1 MTNIETKK
9 FSFWILVALAV
20 SFLVL
25 LGSGMKFYSAEKS
38 SARQKAEHQLAA
50 IAHLKVDQIVAWRN
64 ERLGDAAVLMESRFF
79 VKSVTRFLSDPEGMD
94 APELRSHLR
103 TLQTH
108 YHYANVL
115 IVDPKG
121 RVRLSLGG
129 DRDEHEGFAEALTE
143 ALHDHKPAFTDLH
156 TEAHYPSPHF
166 SVVTPL
172 FSEDQHVAS
181 PLGAVV
187 LINDAAQ
194 FLYPVIQS
202 WTKPSPTTET
212 LLIRRD
218 GDTVLFL
225 NELLHRPVAALTLR
239 VPLTQAETLAVMAVQ
254 GKEGFVEGL
263 DYRGVASLAV
273 ILPVP
278 GSSWFLLTKD
288 DTAEV
293 LGVWRFRAA
302 LLMVLFAAVLGV
314 LGALGLVA
322 WQYGKKAQYLA
333 LYKSEARLRAS
344 VERHSITLQAVGDG
358 IIATDAQGRIE
369 LLNPVAETLTG
380 WRHEEACGKLLA
392 EVFCIVNEETREL
405 VENPVTKVLR
415 EGVVVDLSNHT
426 LLIAQ
431 DGTEHAIADSA
442 APIRDAGGEILGVVL
457 AFRDQTEERRTQR
470 LLQVRLVLQEYS
482 YAHTLDELLTLALD
496 EIGALVDS
504 PIGFYHFVETD
515 QKTLSRQ
522 QWSTRTLQE
531 FCRTEDGGMHYDLEQ
546 AGVWAEGVREGK
558 PVVHNSYASL
568 PEKKGMPAG
577 HAQLVRELV
586 VPVIQIGKVVA
597 ILGVGNK
604 PEPYTE
610 KDVEIVSYLADVT
623 WRLIEQKWAEEK
635 LLASERRYRTLYQSM
650 MDAFVVTDMNGRIKD
665 CNASYCSMLG
675 YTLEELRQL
684 RCSDI
689 TPSQWFESERTIF
702 KEQVLH
708 RGCSN
713 LYEKEYRRKDG
724 TVFPV
729 ELRTFLILNNDGK
742 AEGLSAIVHDIS
754 ERRRTEEE
762 REKLQSQLNHA
773 QKMESV
779 GRLAGGVAHDFN
791 NMLSVILGYAELS
804 MKRITSTEPIYKDLQ
819 AIYTAGRRSADIIR
833 QLLAFA
839 RKQTIV
845 PRVLDLNDTVEGMLK
860 MLRRLL
866 GEDIDL
872 AWLPEAAL
880 WPVHLDPS
888 QVDQLL
894 VNLCV
899 NARDAIAGQGKITIE
914 TKRTTFDKAYCAEH
928 ADVVIGDF
936 VLLAVSDDGC
946 GIDREIMDKVFDP
959 FFTTKGAGQG
969 TGLGLATVYGIVKQN
984 NGFINVYSEPGQG
997 TTFKI
1002 YLPRYEGESEETE
1015 PELSAELPLGHGET
1029 VLIVEDEAAIL
1040 DLSRSMLESLGYLV
1054 LSASTPGAALEM
1066 AETHNGEIDLLITDV
1081 IMPEM
1086 NGRELARQVHLLRP
1100 EIKILFMS
1108 GYTSNVIVHRG
1119 VLDKGV
1125 RFIQKPFSTTDLAVE
1140 VSEALKQAV
1149 SI

>member
-1 MTNIETKK
+1 MTNIETHK
-9 FSFWILVALAV
+9 FPLWILVALAAPL
-20 SFLVL
+20 LVL
-25 LGSGMKFYSAEKS
+25 LGSSFWFYQAEET
-38 SARQKAEHQLAA
+38 ATRQRAEQQLAA
-50 IAHLKVDQIVAWRN
+50 IAHLKADQIVAWRD
-64 ERLGDAAVLMESRFF
+64 ERLGDGALLMENPFWINSLT
-79 VKSVTRFLSDPEGMD
+79 SFLADPKGPD
-94 APELRSHLR
+94 AEKLLGHLR
-103 TLQTH
+103 DIQAH
-108 YHYANVL
+108 RHYADIL

-121 RVRLSLGG
+121 QVRVSLNGSHELHG
-129 DRDEHEGFAEALTE
+129 SSAAALAQALRDR
-143 ALHDHKPAFTDLH
+143 KPVFTDLH
-156 TEAHYPSPHF
+156 MEAPKQPPHLN
-166 SVVTPL
+166 VVAPL
-172 FSEDQHVAS
+172 FAGSGPAAS
-181 PLGAVV
+181 PLGAIV

-194 FLYPVIQS
+194 FLYPLIQS
-202 WTKPSPTTET
+202 WPTPSKTTET
-212 LLIRRD
+212 LLVRRD
-218 GDTVLFL
+218 GNTALFL
-225 NELLHRPVAALTLR
+225 NELRHRPESALQLHL
-239 VPLTQAETLAVMAVQ
+239 PLTRTDTIAVMAAL
-254 GKEGFVEGL
+254 GREGFVEGL
-263 DYRGVASLAV
+263 DYRGMASLAV

-278 GSSWFLLTKD
+278 GFSWHLVTKD
-288 DTAEV
+288 DTQEV
-293 LGVWRFRAA
+293 LGLWRFRAA
-302 LLMVLFAAVLGV
+302 LLMVLFAALLGG
-314 LGALGLVA
+314 LGAFGLIA
-322 WQYGKKAQYLA
+322 WQSDKKAQYWA
-333 LYKSEARLRAS
+333 LYNSEVRLRTS
-344 VERHSITLQAVGDG
+344 IERHSITLKAIGDG
-358 IIATDAQGRIE
+358 IIATDAEGRVE
-369 LLNPVAETLTG
+369 LMNPVAETLTG
-380 WRHEEACGKLLA
+380 WSQEEAYGRPL
-392 EVFCIVNEETREL
+392 EQVFEIVNETTL
-405 VENPVTKVLR
+405 QKSENPVTTALR
-415 EGVVVDLSNHT
+415 EGRVVGLSNHT
-426 LLIAQ
+426 LLIAKN
-431 DGTEHAIADSA
+431 GLRRAIADSA
-442 APIRDAGGEILGVVL
+442 APIYDAESHLLGVVL

-482 YAHTLDELLTLALD
+482 YAHTLDELLTMALD
-496 EIGALVDS
+496 EIGALVES

-531 FCRTEDGGMHYDLEQ
+531 FCRAEEGGMHYDLER
-546 AGVWAEGVREGK
+546 AGVWADCVREGK

-568 PEKKGMPAG
+568 PQKMGMPAG
-577 HAQLVRELV
+577 HAQLVRELI
-586 VPVIQIGKVVA
+586 VPVMQIGKVVA

-604 PEPYTE
+604 PEEYTE
-610 KDVEIVSYLADVT
+610 KDVETVSYLADVT

-684 RCSDI
+684 SCSDI

-742 AEGLSAIVHDIS
+742 PEGLSAIVHDIS

-804 MKRITSTEPIYKDLQ
+804 MKRLASTEPIYKDLK
-819 AIYTAGRRSADIIR
+819 AIYTAGRRSADITR

-872 AWLPEAAL
+872 AWLPEAGL
-880 WPVHLDPS
+880 WPVHLDPT
-888 QVDQLL
+888 QVDQVL

-914 TKRTTFDKAYCAEH
+914 TEKVTFDKAYCAEH
-928 ADVVIGDF
+928 AGFVLGDF

-946 GIDREIMDKVFDP
+946 GIDKEIMDKVFDP

-1002 YLPRYEGESEETE
+1002 YLPRHDGDSEETE

-1029 VLIVEDEAAIL
+1029 ILIVEDEAAIL
-1040 DLSRSMLESLGYLV
+1040 DLSRSMLESLGYAV
-1054 LSASTPGAALEM
+1054 LAAGTASAALEV
-1066 AETHNGEIDLLITDV
+1066 AETHGDEIHLLITDV

-1100 EIKILFMS
+1100 EIKVLFMS

-1125 RFIQKPFSTTDLAVE
+1125 RFIQKPFSTADLAVE
-1140 VSEALKQAV
+1140 VNEALKQAS